1 MFPYDLDSGDDFLS
15 DSPERTESD
24 VYSSLENQ
32 GIDSIKTGCIVIAH
46 LLP

>member
-15 DSPERTESD
+15 DFPERTESD

-32 GIDSIKTGCIVIAH
+32 GGSV
-46 LLP
+46 